1 MHVHCHQLL
10 TYLSLFYF
18 CCSFCL
24 SLIGSRNAVIG
35 FGFRASLHSSGV
47 SFRSFSFVLYC
58 PVYLS
63 LSDFVRFIVPKYISS
78 SDVIPFIV
86 PTCISFRSISL
97 VTLFRHVSFR
107 PIPFSPPLRC
117 ASFRPIPLVAMFR
130 RLSLSLFVRF
140 RSIQCS
146 DASRLVRFRPYVTG
160 FVLQASVVPPV
171 APEGVPRSPWRQEP
185 RHECRQPLCPKVLP
199 HPLTSRGG
207 RGGGAAA
214 EIALSLG

>member
-18 CCSFCL
+18 CCCSFCP

-63 LSDFVRFIVPKYISS
+63 LSDFVRSIVPKYISS

-107 PIPFSPPLRC
+107 PIPFSPPLR
-117 ASFRPIPLVAMFR
+117 FRWLHCSDV
-130 RLSLSLFVRF
+130 SLSRFVRF
-140 RSIQCS
+140 RSIQRS

-207 RGGGAAA
+207 RGGGGAAA